1 MLYTFG
7 CHINFT
13 RLLLLRYVPLLGAIS
28 GTSRGDIR
36 HFFYYMS
43 PKLGSDGRCQSL
55 DITQKIGLFGKW
67 KMEKWK
73 IGWRELMCQPIF
85 PT

>member
-13 RLLLLRYVPLLGAIS
+13 RLLLLRYVALLGAIT

-36 HFFYYMS
+36 HFFYYV
-43 PKLGSDGRCQSL
+43 P
-55 DITQKIGLFGKW
+55 
-67 KMEKWK
+67 
-73 IGWRELMCQPIF
+73 
-85 PT
+85 